1 MPNAMNMGGINMNM
15 NMNNIHHNMGLGGQW
30 GGGGF

>member
-1 MPNAMNMGGINMNM
+1 MNMGGINMNM
-15 NMNNIHHNMGLGGQW
+15 NMNNMHYNMGVGGQW